1 MAKSKIPPHKVVM
14 TEGKEETIKALRSE
28 YDIQSVQDI
37 QEALTDLLGGTS
49 KKIMEAKMEEHL

>member
-37 QEALTDLLGGTS
+37 QEALTELLGGTI
-49 KKIMEAKMEEHL
+49 KK